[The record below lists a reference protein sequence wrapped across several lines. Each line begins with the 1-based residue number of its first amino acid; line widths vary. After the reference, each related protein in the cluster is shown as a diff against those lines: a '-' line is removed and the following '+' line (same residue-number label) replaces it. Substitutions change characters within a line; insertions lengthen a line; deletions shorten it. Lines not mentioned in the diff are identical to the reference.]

1 MNTLLT
7 QREAASALRCSERT
21 LERLRL
27 NGNGPRYVKATR
39 RVLYRE
45 ADLEA
50 WLASR
55 LTSSTS
61 EARHNALA
69 KHPLPLSGDLNV

>member
-1 MNTLLT
+1 MQTLLT
-7 QREAASALRCSERT
+7 QRDAARLLRLSERT

-27 NGNGPRYVKATR
+27 LGNGPRYVKTTR

-50 WLASR
+50 WVASR
-55 LTSSTS
+55 LTTSTS
-61 EARHNALA
+61 EVGA
-69 KHPLPLSGDLNV
+69 V

>member
-1 MNTLLT
+1 VQALLT
-7 QREAASALRCSERT
+7 QREAAMALRCSERT

-27 NGNGPRYVKATR
+27 TGNGPRYVKTTR

-50 WLASR
+50 WVASK
-55 LTSSTS
+55 LKTSTSSPQI
-61 EARHNALA
+61 EIDPKEHQAN
-69 KHPLPLSGDLNV
+69 D

>member
-1 MNTLLT
+1 MERCLT
-7 QREAASALRCSERT
+7 QRDAALVLRCSERT

-27 NGNGPRYVKATR
+27 TGNGPRYVKTIR

-50 WLASR
+50 WLAAR
-55 LTSSTS
+55 LTTSTS
-61 EARHNALA
+61 QHGINGE
-69 KHPLPLSGDLNV
+69 KI